1 MYLHNC
7 PVFLVENKPSSGAK
21 REMEIKQK
29 VRYKLKCIC
38 NKFVTNFSNCLNIYI
53 F

>member
-7 PVFLVENKPSSGAK
+7 PVFLVENKPSGAK

-29 VRYKLKCIC
+29 VRYKMYL
-38 NKFVTNFSNCLNIYI
+38 
-53 F
+53 

>member
-7 PVFLVENKPSSGAK
+7 PVFRAENKPSSGAK

-29 VRYKLKCIC
+29 VRYKMYL
-38 NKFVTNFSNCLNIYI
+38 
-53 F
+53 